1 MKVICVEEKLLHFGI
16 QYVTETY
23 HFFWRLFKMGSQIL
37 ITTIFINSAF
47 AQGQELDS
55 SIYYYKLANEAFR
68 SRNIEIAEQY
78 YTKSLHF
85 KKHPDAYYNRA
96 MVRKKMKSNIGYC
109 ADLLEATKLGDQ
121 GAALEFWN
129 ICGRI
134 DTVYSEKKKKSVY
147 EVRSSSS
154 LTRYLDCKNYNA
166 DNILLLHYLIDK
178 DDTIYIAGKEIQNKK
193 WDETLQTLSYILPK
207 RMNYPLEAIPHQTSG
222 KITLDFTIN
231 KMGEVED
238 VHLLKGLPYGISGAA
253 LASINS
259 IDNLGIQKFEGK
271 AVKRKITMSMI
282 IDFNAHVSLFKADMS
297 QVENYADADIY
308 QIVHYDMDNLE
319 KATEFQY
326 YKSGQQRTFVH
337 YSDYLILEKEG
348 SAIEYFENGQIK
360 MEANYLNNNLHGN
373 LNVFYENG
381 TKKRVEKY
389 DKGKIVSSICFD
401 KNGQEEFCDEFE
413 IMAEFPGGDVALFRF
428 IAKEFKVQGP
438 DRIDGSVWV
447 YFRVGIDGAV
457 KNVRI
462 KKSLSPEYDNAALVM
477 MSKMPKWKPGYLDG
491 QAVEVQF
498 ILPIKS
504 VVK

>member
-1 MKVICVEEKLLHFGI
+1 MKFTFLEKKLLHFRI
-16 QYVTETY
+16 QNVTENFQ
-23 HFFWRLFKMGSQIL
+23 FFGLLYKSGVQIL
-37 ITTIFINSAF
+37 TAFILINSDYV
-47 AQGQELDS
+47 QGQEVDS

-109 ADLLEATKLGDQ
+109 TDLLEATKLGDK

-129 ICGRI
+129 MCGRI
-134 DTVYSEKKKKSVY
+134 DTVYSKKKNKVTY
-147 EVRSSSS
+147 EVRSNSSI
-154 LTRYLDCKNYNA
+154 TNYLDCKNYNA

-193 WDETLQTLSYILPK
+193 WDETLQTLSYLIPK
-207 RMNYPLEAIPHQTSG
+207 RMNYPVDAIPHQTSG

-231 KMGEVED
+231 KMGEIED
-238 VHLLKGLPYGISGAA
+238 VHLLNGLPYGISNAA
-253 LASINS
+253 LNAINS
-259 IDNLGIQKFEGK
+259 ISNLGIQKVEGK
-271 AVKRKITMSMI
+271 AMKRKITMSMI
-282 IDFNAHVSLFKADMS
+282 VDFNAHVSLFKADMS
-297 QVENYADADIY
+297 LVENYADASIY
-308 QIVHYDMDNLE
+308 QVVHYDLDSLE
-319 KATEFQY
+319 KATEYQY
-326 YKSGQQRTFVH
+326 YKSGKQRAIVH

-348 SAIEYFENGQIK
+348 SAIEYFESGQIK
-360 MEANYLNNNLHGN
+360 MDANYLNNNLHGN
-373 LNVFYENG
+373 FNVFYENG
-381 TKKRVEKY
+381 ANKRIEKY
-389 DKGKIVSSICFD
+389 DEGKIVSSKCFD
-401 KNGQEEFCDEFE
+401 KNGKEEFCDEFE
-413 IMAEFPGGDVALFRF
+413 IMPEFPGGDVALFSF
-428 IAKEFKVQGP
+428 VAKEFKVQGP
-438 DRIDGSVWV
+438 DRIEGSVWV

-491 QAVEVQF
+491 QAVEVQY

-504 VVK
+504 VIK